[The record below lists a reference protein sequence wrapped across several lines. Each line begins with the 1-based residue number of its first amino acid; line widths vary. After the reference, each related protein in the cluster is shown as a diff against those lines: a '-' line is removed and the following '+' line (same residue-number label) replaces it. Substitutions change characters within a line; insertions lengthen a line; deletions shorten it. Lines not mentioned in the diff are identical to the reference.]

1 MMQMMW
7 RVPGHAL
14 ALAYIVWAVAVS
26 FLGSGHGQSGQ
37 DLTAALMI
45 LPFFLWLSVA
55 SHQLLPAGRPWW
67 KASLAPALFALWS
80 SYALV
85 VVPFLLEENAG
96 IAGSESLG
104 LVVNSLFAVSLILAY
119 DQVAFAIPRA
129 EEAKGR
135 RRSGYVVTLL
145 ELLFPPVARTGASSP
160 RPLYLTECL
169 LIGPKENAA

>member
-45 LPFFLWLSVA
+45 LPFF
-55 SHQLLPAGRPWW
+55 P
-67 KASLAPALFALWS
+67 
-80 SYALV
+80 
-85 VVPFLLEENAG
+85 
-96 IAGSESLG
+96 
-104 LVVNSLFAVSLILAY
+104 
-119 DQVAFAIPRA
+119 
-129 EEAKGR
+129 
-135 RRSGYVVTLL
+135 
-145 ELLFPPVARTGASSP
+145 RTGASSP

>member
-37 DLTAALMI
+37 DLTATLMI

-119 DQVAFAIPRA
+119 DQVAFAIPHA

-145 ELLFPPVARTGASSP
+145 ELLFPPVALWIAHSRIASAIEEGGAGSV
-160 RPLYLTECL
+160 
-169 LIGPKENAA
+169 